1 MKIEK
6 ESYSSSIGLQVVAAN
21 FATKYRHDAF
31 SNKGIRQKVKEVFQQ
46 VGEEYG
52 ARYGITIHITGVDLN
67 HIHTVIQ
74 FGPSWSIASVM
85 RLIKGRTAHELF
97 KKFPEWRK
105 KYFWGGHLWSPAY
118 HFTSTGNATFNHHYD
133 YANHQG
139 PPTGWLPKSQKTLDA
154 FNH

>member
-6 ESYSSSIGLQVVAAN
+6 ERYSSSIGFQVVAAN
-21 FATKYRHDAF
+21 FATKYRHDIF
-31 SNKGIRQKVKEVFQQ
+31 RNDRICRQVKEIFQQ
-46 VGEEYG
+46 VGEEYR

-85 RLIKGRTAHELF
+85 RLIKGRTAYELF

-105 KYFWGGHLWSPAY
+105 
-118 HFTSTGNATFNHHYD
+118 
-133 YANHQG
+133 
-139 PPTGWLPKSQKTLDA
+139 GWTPLVSSLSLHINRKCN
-154 FNH
+154 F